1 MGPASDL
8 DALIG
13 EIRREAARR
22 RAAPDFP
29 IDEEARLTAE
39 MDAEGPLGRTGGA
52 DLAAITAALRA
63 LGPEAGSSE
72 LAALTASAVTALTV
86 RLTELERH
94 AARPA
99 PSGGAGPA
107 EPADADA
114 NPGPADRADQ
124 GEPADRLADHWLDLL
139 SGWVLREDP
148 PAATGPGRVL
158 MVGAGVDRWVAQ
170 LAGAGVDV
178 YWLDPLAGAF
188 QEQGRSGGLL
198 EHLRSVGDGALAL
211 AVLAGPLPVGPAEQ
225 LDQLSQELARV
236 AIRVAVCDEAPWAWR
251 RRVGDA
257 RADTAARRPVGP
269 EAWLAAL
276 TGAGF
281 EVTAR
286 YGPGGSD
293 FLVRAVGRLG
303 DAGRAPDAAG
313 PGEMTTPAR

>member
-1 MGPASDL
+1 MGSASDL

-29 IDEEARLTAE
+29 IDEEARLTAA
-39 MDAEGPLGRTGGA
+39 MDAEGPRGRSGGA
-52 DLAAITAALRA
+52 DLAAITGALRA
-63 LGPEAGSSE
+63 LGPEAGPTE
-72 LAALTASAVTALTV
+72 VAALTASAVTALTV
-86 RLTELERH
+86 RLAELERH
-94 AARPA
+94 AAPVEPPA
-99 PSGGAGPA
+99 PA
-107 EPADADA
+107 EPADADLA
-114 NPGPADRADQ
+114 
-124 GEPADRLADHWLDLL
+124 EPADRLADHWLDLL

-148 PAATGPGRVL
+148 PSATGPGRVL

-188 QEQGRSGGLL
+188 QEQGRGGGLL

-211 AVLAGPLPVGPAEQ
+211 AVLAGPLPVGSAEQ
-225 LDQLSQELARV
+225 LDQLSDELARV

-286 YGPGGSD
+286 YGPAGSD
-293 FLVRAVGRLG
+293 FLVRAVWGTRE
-303 DAGRAPDAAG
+303 APGSPPAA
-313 PGEMTTPAR
+313 AR

>member
-29 IDEEARLTAE
+29 IDEEATLTAE
-39 MDAEGPLGRTGGA
+39 MDTEGPLGRSGGA

-63 LGPEAGSSE
+63 LGPEAEPTE

-86 RLTELERH
+86 RLAELERH
-94 AARPA
+94 AVPAELPA
-99 PSGGAGPA
+99 PA
-107 EPADADA
+107 EAA
-114 NPGPADRADQ
+114 NADRAGSPDVA
-124 GEPADRLADHWLDLL
+124 EPADRLADHWLDLL

-148 PAATGPGRVL
+148 PAANGPGRVL
-158 MVGAGVDRWVAQ
+158 MVGAGVDRWVADRWVAQ

-188 QEQGRSGGLL
+188 EEQGRSGGLL
-198 EHLRSVGDGALAL
+198 EHLRSVGDGTLAL
-211 AVLAGPLPVGPAEQ
+211 AVLAGPLPVGPIEQ
-225 LDQLSQELARV
+225 LDQLTDELARV

-286 YGPGGSD
+286 YGPAGSD
-293 FLVRAVGRLG
+293 FLVRAVGETRE
-303 DAGRAPDAAG
+303 APGTPPPAA
-313 PGEMTTPAR
+313 R